1 MENGN
6 EMIRIE
12 HLRKSFGENE
22 ELREVRSW
30 SSWDPAEVVRVP

>member
-12 HLRKSFGENE
+12 HLRKDTETYRCWMTSTSQSK
-22 ELREVRSW
+22 EVRSW
-30 SSWDPAEVVRVP
+30 LS